1 MKQSESSWKPLF
13 ADESRDKCPFIG
25 CGGALFL
32 EEDAYH
38 CLGCNSWFY
47 LDDKTLEE
55 SYGDE

>member
-1 MKQSESSWKPLF
+1 LF

-38 CLGCNSWFY
+38 CRGCNSWFY
-47 LDDKTLEE
+47 LDDKTFEE